1 MPFSISQKHKNKI
14 NRFRKTA
21 PFLAMSSK
29 RVKKTPDSIFKFI
42 RKTKPTVTVS
52 RPFWRDSCFSQ
63 TQMLEFYSFI
73 HDVKKLFAVFYL
85 FDKNTCFSLIR
96 SHGRGFF
103 RPEASLFYFFIQKFF
118 PRFFPKN
125 PHVLAIEN
133 IDLVSHFK
141 NRLINFTDN

>member
-73 HDVKKLFAVFYL
+73 HDVKNFLLYFIYSTKILAFLLFVLTGEVSSALRRVYFISL
-85 FDKNTCFSLIR
+85 FKN
-96 SHGRGFF
+96 FF
-103 RPEASLFYFFIQKFF
+103 RAFFRKI
-118 PRFFPKN
+118 PMSWR
-125 PHVLAIEN
+125 
-133 IDLVSHFK
+133 
-141 NRLINFTDN
+141 

>member
-1 MPFSISQKHKNKI
+1 MPFSISQKHKNKL

-73 HDVKKLFAVFYL
+73 HDVKNFLLYFIYSTKILAFLLFVLTGEVSSALRRVYFISL
-85 FDKNTCFSLIR
+85 FKN
-96 SHGRGFF
+96 FF
-103 RPEASLFYFFIQKFF
+103 RAFFRKI
-118 PRFFPKN
+118 PMSWR
-125 PHVLAIEN
+125 
-133 IDLVSHFK
+133 
-141 NRLINFTDN
+141 

>member
-1 MPFSISQKHKNKI
+1 VPFSISQKHKNKI

-73 HDVKKLFAVFYL
+73 HDVKNFLLYFIYSTKILAFLLFVLTGEVSSALRRVYFISL
-85 FDKNTCFSLIR
+85 FKNYFR
-96 SHGRGFF
+96 AFF
-103 RPEASLFYFFIQKFF
+103 RKIPMSW
-118 PRFFPKN
+118 R
-125 PHVLAIEN
+125 
-133 IDLVSHFK
+133 
-141 NRLINFTDN
+141 